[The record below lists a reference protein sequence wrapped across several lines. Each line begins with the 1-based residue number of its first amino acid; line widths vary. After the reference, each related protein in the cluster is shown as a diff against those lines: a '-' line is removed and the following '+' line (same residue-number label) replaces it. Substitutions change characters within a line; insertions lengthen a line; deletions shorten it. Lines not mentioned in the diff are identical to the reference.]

1 MICAIVEIYTYIEK
15 KCSKLTYIN
24 NICYKYIK
32 IAKKTLVNANVEHIT
47 VCGQQSQRVKIVTNE
62 F

>member
-1 MICAIVEIYTYIEK
+1 MYTYIEK